1 MEAIKTVNLVK
12 RYKDV
17 TAVNRL
23 NLTVRE
29 GELYGLLGVN
39 GAGKSTT
46 VKILSCLTRPDA

>member
-29 GELYGLLGVN
+29 GELYGL
-39 GAGKSTT
+39 
-46 VKILSCLTRPDA
+46 